1 MMILNGYM
9 ISFAVTFRN
18 GFSFS
23 NRIVKSD
30 QMPTSAE
37 IRAMEIDIRDTHPA
51 GGISAV
57 ALNVVPL
64 EH

>member
-18 GFSFS
+18 GSGFS
-23 NRIVKSD
+23 NRIVQSD

-51 GGISAV
+51 GATSAV